1 MGSPEIRREAPI
13 KNCEIQRPIKNYI
26 KYVRMKQLIYIFIAT
41 LTMMACDN
49 PKEISSFDP
58 VKWEKRMM
66 DISQKDSLE
75 VGKTYLSIYS
85 QIYSVT
91 EHKTHNLTAMVSLR
105 NTSPSDTIYLLKADY
120 HDTKGHLIRTYFD
133 KAIYLSPLETVE
145 IVIEETDV
153 IGGTGSN
160 FIFEWSIPKSASE
173 PLFEGIM
180 NSTTGQQ
187 GISFVT
193 DGIRID

>member
-1 MGSPEIRREAPI
+1 
-13 KNCEIQRPIKNYI
+13 
-26 KYVRMKQLIYIFIAT
+26 MKPLIYMFIAAFAI
-41 LTMMACDN
+41 MACDN

-58 VKWEKRMM
+58 VKWEKRRI

-75 VGKTYLSIYS
+75 TGKTYLSIYS

-105 NTSPSDTIYLLKADY
+105 NTSYSDTIYLLKADY
-120 HDTKGHLIRTYFD
+120 FDTKGHLVRTYFD

-145 IVIEETDV
+145 IVIEEADV
-153 IGGTGSN
+153 KGGTGSN
-160 FIFEWSIPKSASE
+160 FIFDWKIPKSASE

-187 GISFVT
+187 GISFMT
-193 DGIRID
+193 EGKRIE

>member
-1 MGSPEIRREAPI
+1 
-13 KNCEIQRPIKNYI
+13 
-26 KYVRMKQLIYIFIAT
+26 MKQLIYIFITAFAI
-41 LTMMACDN
+41 MACDN
-49 PKEISSFDP
+49 PKEISSIDP
-58 VKWEKRMM
+58 VKWKKRMV

-85 QIYSVT
+85 QIYSLT

-105 NTSPSDTIYLLKADY
+105 NTSPTDTIYLLKADY
-120 HDTKGHLIRTYFD
+120 FDTKGHLIRTYFD

-145 IVIEETDV
+145 IVIEEVD
-153 IGGTGSN
+153 IEGGTGSN
-160 FIFEWSIPKSASE
+160 FIFAWKIPKSASE

-193 DGIRID
+193 EGKRIE

>member
-1 MGSPEIRREAPI
+1 
-13 KNCEIQRPIKNYI
+13 
-26 KYVRMKQLIYIFIAT
+26 MKPLIYIFIAAFAF
-41 LTMMACDN
+41 MACDN
-49 PKEISSFDP
+49 PNEISSFNP
-58 VKWEKRMM
+58 VKWNKRMV

-120 HDTKGHLIRTYFD
+120 FDTKGHLVRTYFD
-133 KAIYLSPLETVE
+133 KAIYLSPLETIE
-145 IVIEETDV
+145 IVIEEIDV
-153 IGGTGSN
+153 EGGTGSN
-160 FIFEWSIPKSASE
+160 FVFDWKIPKSASE

-193 DGIRID
+193 EGKRIE